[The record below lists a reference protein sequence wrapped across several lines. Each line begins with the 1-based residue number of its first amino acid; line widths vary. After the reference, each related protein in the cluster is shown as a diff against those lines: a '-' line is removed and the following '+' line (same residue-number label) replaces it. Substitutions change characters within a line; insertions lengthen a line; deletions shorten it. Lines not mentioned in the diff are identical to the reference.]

1 MTEPKEKNAEESDEG
16 SDGAPGSSTRRP
28 KTTIGAYL
36 ADKREKSSH
45 P

>member
-16 SDGAPGSSTRRP
+16 SDGAQGSSNRKP
-28 KTTIGAYL
+28 KTTIGVCL
-36 ADKREKSSH
+36 EDEREKSSH